1 MSASLALT
9 LRRLMQGKGQNV
21 AYTGTAG
28 TVAKALPQQANA
40 VLVWCTT
47 DAYVAVV
54 GASDGVASTVDI
66 PIPANAMAILPL
78 ERVTSP
84 GTDPNLW
91 VSAVRISA
99 SGTMYI
105 MPMVD

>member
-28 TVAKALPQQANA
+28 TVANALPQQANS
-40 VLVWCTT
+40 VLVWCST

-54 GASDGVASTVDI
+54 GASNAVASTVDI
-66 PIPANAMAILPL
+66 PLPANAMVILPL
-78 ERVTSP
+78 ERPTAP

-91 VSAVRISA
+91 VSAVRVA
-99 SGTMYI
+99 NSGTLYI
-105 MPMVD
+105 IPMAD

>member
-1 MSASLALT
+1 MSASLSII
-9 LRRLMQGKGQNV
+9 LRRLMYGKGQKV

-28 TVAKALPQQANA
+28 TVATALPQQANS
-40 VLVWCTT
+40 VLVWCST

-54 GASDGVASTVDI
+54 GTSNGVATTADC
-66 PIPANAMAILPL
+66 PLPAGAMAILPL
-78 ERVTSP
+78 ERPTSP

-91 VSAVRISA
+91 VSAVRDSA
-99 SGTMYI
+99 SGNLYI

>member
-9 LRRLMQGKGQNV
+9 LRRLMQGKGQKV

-28 TVAKALPQQANA
+28 TITNALPQQANA

-54 GASDGVASTVDI
+54 GASNGVASTADI
-66 PIPANAMAILPL
+66 PLPANAMAIIPL
-78 ERVTSP
+78 ERPTSP

-91 VSAVRISA
+91 VSAVRDSA
-99 SGTMYI
+99 SGDLHV